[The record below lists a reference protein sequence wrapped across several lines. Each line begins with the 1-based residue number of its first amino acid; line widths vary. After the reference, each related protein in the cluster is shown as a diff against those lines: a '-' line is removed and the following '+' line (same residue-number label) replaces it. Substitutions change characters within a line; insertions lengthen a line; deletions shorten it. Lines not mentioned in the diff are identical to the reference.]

1 MDGVIVWRF
10 LFCGIFC
17 WIKREFTSFK
27 VWSWSALPRLAQGTP
42 SASTNALWL
51 VIFGTLRKIF
61 TCNTFLL
68 QNPMARHRQRCL
80 RHTMDFGVR
89 SFSPS
94 ILDPFIPS
102 YDFYGSERNI
112 YFLYGHWHYILTS
125 KDLEN
130 EFLINWQIEKCKND
144 NMMHWMIDFKYKDA
158 IGAGSDCADCVC
170 WVNTNHKHYHYYH
183 FGFPMGRWFYQN
195 IIKSHLSQVMSFVG
209 VDC

>member
-42 SASTNALWL
+42 SASTNVLWL

-94 ILDPFIPS
+94 ARGIFTSSMDI
-102 YDFYGSERNI
+102 DII
-112 YFLYGHWHYILTS
+112 YWHQKTLKMNSLSIDKLKNVKMITWCIGWLTS
-125 KDLEN
+125 NIRMPLVLAATVQTA
-130 EFLINWQIEKCKND
+130 F
-144 NMMHWMIDFKYKDA
+144 
-158 IGAGSDCADCVC
+158 AG
-170 WVNTNHKHYHYYH
+170 WI
-183 FGFPMGRWFYQN
+183 PIIN
-195 IIKSHLSQVMSFVG
+195 IIIIIILVFLWEDDFIKT
-209 VDC
+209 